1 MAVSRVI
8 KVSWLSVPF
17 SGSSYRVGFS
27 DSCLRSLLS
36 TRPEPGSVRAVP
48 RPHRTARSSKPE
60 ALAQKD
66 FQGGS
71 LASPPEDNWLKL
83 MPSRVSQHLSSKLAA
98 CSMPVESGF

>member
-1 MAVSRVI
+1 M
-8 KVSWLSVPF
+8 
-17 SGSSYRVGFS
+17 GFS

-48 RPHRTARSSKPE
+48 TPRRTARSSE

-83 MPSRVSQHLSSKLAA
+83 MPRRVSQHLSIMLAA
-98 CSMPVESGF
+98 CSMSVDSGF